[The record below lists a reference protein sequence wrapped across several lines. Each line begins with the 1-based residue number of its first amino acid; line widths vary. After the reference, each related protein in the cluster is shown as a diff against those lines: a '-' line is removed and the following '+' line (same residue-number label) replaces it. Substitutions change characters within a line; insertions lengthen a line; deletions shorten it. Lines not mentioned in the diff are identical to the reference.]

1 MIVGMGNKMCVEAAA
16 TSPAPSPPVT
26 HPPLPL
32 RSGIPICVQKEFPC
46 VGSITSPSAFSS
58 GGLSISG
65 YVNEIMKIGS
75 SFLDLI
81 FSLIE

>member
-1 MIVGMGNKMCVEAAA
+1 MIVGMGKKMCVEAGAA
-16 TSPAPSPPVT
+16 SPAPSPPVT

-32 RSGIPICVQKEFPC
+32 RSDIPIWVQEEFPR

-58 GGLSISG
+58 GGLNISG
-65 YVNEIMKIGS
+65 YVNEIMRLGS